1 MMSDLDNRVTALE
14 DQVGGIRE
22 TLAIVQNEQ
31 KHSVKTL
38 DRIESQLTQMCQ
50 RDKEDWANA
59 FKNPQT
65 IVLGLIL
72 IGGLLGH
79 DTMMLA
85 NTAMNPALA
94 AQTLDTV
101 P

>member
-1 MMSDLDNRVTALE
+1 MSSLDQRVTILE

-22 TLAIVQNEQ
+22 TLAMVQNEQ

-38 DRIESQLTQMCQ
+38 DRIEAQINEMCRRNQ
-50 RDKEDWANA
+50 FDWGTAL
-59 FKNPQT
+59 KNPQT

-72 IGGLLGH
+72 VGGLLGH

-85 NTAMNPALA
+85 SAAMNPALA
-94 AQTLDTV
+94 TPVVDIV

>member
-1 MMSDLDNRVTALE
+1 MSNLDQRVTVLE

-22 TLAIVQNEQ
+22 ALAIVQNEQ
-31 KHSVKTL
+31 KHSGKTL
-38 DRIESQLTQMCQ
+38 DRIEAQLIEIAKRNQF
-50 RDKEDWANA
+50 DWGTAL
-59 FKNPQT
+59 KNPQT

-94 AQTLDTV
+94 GQTLDTV

>member
-1 MMSDLDNRVTALE
+1 MSNLDQRVTILE

-38 DRIESQLTQMCQ
+38 DRIEAQITEMAKRNQF
-50 RDKEDWANA
+50 DWGTAI
-59 FKNPQT
+59 KNPQT

-85 NTAMNPALA
+85 SATMNPALA
-94 AQTLDTV
+94 GSTV
-101 P
+101 DIVP

>member
-1 MMSDLDNRVTALE
+1 MSNLDQRVSNLE
-14 DQVGGIRE
+14 ETVGGIRE
-22 TLAIVQNEQ
+22 ALAMVQNEQ

-38 DRIESQLTQMCQ
+38 DRIEAQLMVLSTQNQ
-50 RDKEDWANA
+50 SDWGNA

-94 AQTLDTV
+94 AQTLDMA

>member
-1 MMSDLDNRVTALE
+1 MSDLDNRVTALE

-38 DRIESQLTQMCQ
+38 DRIEAQLGEMCKRSQM
-50 RDKEDWANA
+50 DWATV

-72 IGGLLGH
+72 VGGLLGH
-79 DTMMLA
+79 DTMQLA
-85 NTAMNPALA
+85 NAALNPSFASP
-94 AQTLDTV
+94 TV
-101 P
+101 DIAP

>member
-1 MMSDLDNRVTALE
+1 MSNLDQRVTVLE

-38 DRIESQLTQMCQ
+38 ERIESQLTLLSNQNQ
-50 RDKEDWANA
+50 TDWGTA
-59 FKNPQT
+59 FRNPQT

-85 NTAMNPALA
+85 STAMNPALA
-94 AQTLDTV
+94 GQTLDMV

>member
-1 MMSDLDNRVTALE
+1 MSNLDQRVTVLE

-22 TLAIVQNEQ
+22 ALAIVQNEQ
-31 KHSVKTL
+31 KHSGKTL
-38 DRIESQLTQMCQ
+38 DRIEAQLIELSKRNQF
-50 RDKEDWANA
+50 DWGTAL
-59 FKNPQT
+59 KNPQT

-72 IGGLLGH
+72 VGGLLGH

-85 NTAMNPALA
+85 NTSMNPALA
-94 AQTLDTV
+94 GQTLDIV

>member
-1 MMSDLDNRVTALE
+1 MSNLDQRVTVLE

-38 DRIESQLTQMCQ
+38 ERIESQLTLLSSQNQ
-50 RDKEDWANA
+50 TDWGTA

-72 IGGLLGH
+72 VGGLLGH

-85 NTAMNPALA
+85 STVMNPALA
-94 AQTLDTV
+94 GQTLDMT

>member
-1 MMSDLDNRVTALE
+1 MSNLDQRVTVLE

-22 TLAIVQNEQ
+22 ALAIVQNEQ
-31 KHSVKTL
+31 KHSGKTL
-38 DRIESQLTQMCQ
+38 DRIEAQLTELSKRNQF
-50 RDKEDWANA
+50 EWGTVL
-59 FKNPQT
+59 KNPQT

-72 IGGLLGH
+72 VGGLLGH

-85 NTAMNPALA
+85 NASMNPALA
-94 AQTLDTV
+94 GQTLDMA

>member
-1 MMSDLDNRVTALE
+1 MANLDQRVTVLE

-38 DRIESQLTQMCQ
+38 ERIESQLTLMCNQ
-50 RDKEDWANA
+50 SQPDWGTA

-85 NTAMNPALA
+85 NASMNPAIA

>member
-1 MMSDLDNRVTALE
+1 MSNLDQRVTILE

-38 DRIESQLTQMCQ
+38 DRIEAQITEMAKRNQF
-50 RDKEDWANA
+50 DWGTAL
-59 FKNPQT
+59 KNPQT

-85 NTAMNPALA
+85 STAMNPALA
-94 AQTLDTV
+94 GQTLDMV

>member
-1 MMSDLDNRVTALE
+1 MSNLDQRVSNLE
-14 DQVGGIRE
+14 ETVGGIRE
-22 TLAIVQNEQ
+22 ALAMVQNEQ

-38 DRIESQLTQMCQ
+38 DRIEAQLTVLSTQNQ
-50 RDKEDWANA
+50 SDWGNA

-94 AQTLDTV
+94 AQTLDMA

>member
-1 MMSDLDNRVTALE
+1 MTDLDNRVTALE
-14 DQVGGIRE
+14 ETVGGIRE

-38 DRIESQLTQMCQ
+38 DRIEAQLTQMCSQ
-50 RDKEDWANA
+50 SAPDWGAA

-85 NTAMNPALA
+85 STAMNPALA

>member
-1 MMSDLDNRVTALE
+1 MSSLDQRVTNLE

-22 TLAIVQNEQ
+22 TLAMVQNEQ

-38 DRIESQLTQMCQ
+38 DRIEASLSDLN
-50 RDKEDWANA
+50 RRNSVDWGTAL
-59 FKNPQT
+59 KNPQT

-72 IGGLLGH
+72 VGGLLGH

-85 NTAMNPALA
+85 STAMNPALA
-94 AQTLDTV
+94 GPTLDIV

>member
-1 MMSDLDNRVTALE
+1 MSDLDNRVTALE
-14 DQVGGIRE
+14 ETVGGIRE

-38 DRIESQLTQMCQ
+38 DRIEAQLTEMCRRNQ
-50 RDKEDWANA
+50 FDFSSAL
-59 FKNPQT
+59 KNPQT

-79 DTMMLA
+79 DTMQLA
-85 NTAMNPALA
+85 SASMNPSFA
-94 AQTLDTV
+94 AQTVDIA

>member
-1 MMSDLDNRVTALE
+1 MSNLDQRVTILE

-31 KHSVKTL
+31 KHSVRTL
-38 DRIESQLTQMCQ
+38 DRIEAQITEMAK
-50 RDKEDWANA
+50 RDQINWGTAM
-59 FKNPQT
+59 KNPQT

-85 NTAMNPALA
+85 STAVNPALA
-94 AQTLDTV
+94 SQTLDTV

>member
-1 MMSDLDNRVTALE
+1 MSDLDHRVTTLE
-14 DQVGGIRE
+14 EQVGGIRE

-38 DRIESQLTQMCQ
+38 DRIEAQLTLLSGQN
-50 RDKEDWANA
+50 KADWGNA

-85 NTAMNPALA
+85 STAMNPALA
-94 AQTLDTV
+94 GQTLDMV

>member
-1 MMSDLDNRVTALE
+1 MSNLDQRVTVLE

-22 TLAIVQNEQ
+22 ALAIVQNEQ
-31 KHSVKTL
+31 KHSGKTL
-38 DRIESQLTQMCQ
+38 DRIEAQLTELSNRNQF
-50 RDKEDWANA
+50 DWGTAL
-59 FKNPQT
+59 KNPQT

-72 IGGLLGH
+72 VGGLLGH

-85 NTAMNPALA
+85 NASINPALA
-94 AQTLDTV
+94 GQTLDMV

>member
-1 MMSDLDNRVTALE
+1 MSNLDQRVTVLE

-38 DRIESQLTQMCQ
+38 ERIESQLTLLSSQDQ
-50 RDKEDWANA
+50 SDWGNA

-94 AQTLDTV
+94 AQTLDMA

>member
-1 MMSDLDNRVTALE
+1 MSSLDQRVTNLE

-22 TLAIVQNEQ
+22 TLAMVQNEQ

-38 DRIESQLTQMCQ
+38 DRIEASLSALNQ
-50 RDKEDWANA
+50 RNQFDWASA
-59 FKNPQT
+59 IKNPQT

-94 AQTLDTV
+94 GPALDMV

>member
-1 MMSDLDNRVTALE
+1 MSDLDHRVATLE
-14 DQVGGIRE
+14 EQVGGIRE

-38 DRIESQLTQMCQ
+38 ERIEAQLTVMNNRTQF
-50 RDKEDWANA
+50 DWSTAL
-59 FKNPQT
+59 KNPQT

-72 IGGLLGH
+72 VGGLLGH

-85 NTAMNPALA
+85 NAALNPALA

>member
-1 MMSDLDNRVTALE
+1 MSNLDQRVTILE

-31 KHSVKTL
+31 KHSVRTL
-38 DRIESQLTQMCQ
+38 DRIEAQIIEMAK
-50 RDKEDWANA
+50 RDQFDWGTAL
-59 FKNPQT
+59 KNPQT

-85 NTAMNPALA
+85 SAAANPALA
-94 AQTLDTV
+94 SQTLDTV

>member
-1 MMSDLDNRVTALE
+1 MSNLDQRVTVLE

-22 TLAIVQNEQ
+22 ALAIVQNEQ
-31 KHSVKTL
+31 KHSGKTL
-38 DRIESQLTQMCQ
+38 DRIEAQLIELSKRNQF
-50 RDKEDWANA
+50 DWGTAL
-59 FKNPQT
+59 KNPQT

-85 NTAMNPALA
+85 NASMNPALA
-94 AQTLDTV
+94 GPTLDMV

>member
-1 MMSDLDNRVTALE
+1 MSSLDTRVSALE
-14 DQVGGIRE
+14 DQVVGIRE

-38 DRIESQLTQMCQ
+38 DRIEACLSEMSKRNQF
-50 RDKEDWANA
+50 DWGTAI
-59 FKNPQT
+59 KNPQT

-85 NTAMNPALA
+85 TTAMNPALA
-94 AQTLDTV
+94 GPTLDIG

>member
-1 MMSDLDNRVTALE
+1 MSSLDQRVTILE

-22 TLAIVQNEQ
+22 TLAMVQNEQ

-38 DRIESQLTQMCQ
+38 DRIEAQINEMCRRNQ
-50 RDKEDWANA
+50 FDWSTAI
-59 FKNPQT
+59 KNPQT

-85 NTAMNPALA
+85 SATMNPALA
-94 AQTLDTV
+94 GSTV
-101 P
+101 DIVP

>member
-1 MMSDLDNRVTALE
+1 MSSLDQRVSNLE

-22 TLAIVQNEQ
+22 ALAMVQNEQ

-38 DRIESQLTQMCQ
+38 DRIESQLTEMCRRNQ
-50 RDKEDWANA
+50 LDLGSALKH
-59 FKNPQT
+59 PQT

-85 NTAMNPALA
+85 NSALNPAMA
-94 AQTLDTV
+94 GMQLDNS

>member
-1 MMSDLDNRVTALE
+1 MSNLDQRVTVLE

-22 TLAIVQNEQ
+22 ALAIVQNEQ
-31 KHSVKTL
+31 KHSGKTL
-38 DRIESQLTQMCQ
+38 DRIEAQLIELSKRNQF
-50 RDKEDWANA
+50 DWGTAL
-59 FKNPQT
+59 KNPQT

-72 IGGLLGH
+72 VGGLLGH

-85 NTAMNPALA
+85 NASMNPALA
-94 AQTLDTV
+94 GQTLDMV

>member
-1 MMSDLDNRVTALE
+1 MSDLDNRVTALE

-38 DRIESQLTQMCQ
+38 DRIEAQLTQMCNQ
-50 RDKEDWANA
+50 TAPDWGSA

-79 DTMMLA
+79 DTMQLA

>member
-1 MMSDLDNRVTALE
+1 MSSLDQRVTNLE

-22 TLAIVQNEQ
+22 TLAMVQNEQ

-38 DRIESQLTQMCQ
+38 DRIEASLHELNKRNQI
-50 RDKEDWANA
+50 DWGTAL
-59 FKNPQT
+59 KNPQT

-72 IGGLLGH
+72 VGGLLGH

-85 NTAMNPALA
+85 STAMNPALA
-94 AQTLDTV
+94 GPTLDIV

>member
-1 MMSDLDNRVTALE
+1 MSDLDHRVTMLE
-14 DQVGGIRE
+14 ETVGGTRE

-38 DRIESQLTQMCQ
+38 DRIEAQLTVLSSQNQ
-50 RDKEDWANA
+50 TDWGSA

-94 AQTLDTV
+94 GPMLDMA

>member
-1 MMSDLDNRVTALE
+1 MSNLDQRVTILE

-31 KHSVKTL
+31 KHSVRTL
-38 DRIESQLTQMCQ
+38 DRIEAQITEMAKRNQF
-50 RDKEDWANA
+50 DWGTAL
-59 FKNPQT
+59 KNPQT

-85 NTAMNPALA
+85 NTALNPALA
-94 AQTLDTV
+94 AQTLDTQ

>member
-1 MMSDLDNRVTALE
+1 MSNLDQRVSNLE

-22 TLAIVQNEQ
+22 ALAMVQNEQ

-38 DRIESQLTQMCQ
+38 DRIESQLTEMSRRNQL
-50 RDKEDWANA
+50 DLGSALKH
-59 FKNPQT
+59 PQT

-85 NTAMNPALA
+85 NSALNPAMA
-94 AQTLDTV
+94 GVQLDTN

>member
-1 MMSDLDNRVTALE
+1 MSNLDQRVTILE

-38 DRIESQLTQMCQ
+38 DRIEAQITEMAKRNQF
-50 RDKEDWANA
+50 DWGTAL
-59 FKNPQT
+59 KNPQT

-85 NTAMNPALA
+85 STAMNPALA
-94 AQTLDTV
+94 GPTLDMV

>member
-1 MMSDLDNRVTALE
+1 MSSLDQRVSSLE
-14 DQVGGIRE
+14 ETVGGIRE
-22 TLAIVQNEQ
+22 ALAMVQNEQ

-38 DRIESQLTQMCQ
+38 DRIESQLTELTRRNQVDLGSAL
-50 RDKEDWANA
+50 R
-59 FKNPQT
+59 NPQT

-85 NTAMNPALA
+85 NAALNPALA
-94 AQTLDTV
+94 GATV
-101 P
+101 DIVP

>member
-1 MMSDLDNRVTALE
+1 MSDLDNRVTALE

-38 DRIESQLTQMCQ
+38 DRIEAQLTQMCHQ
-50 RDKEDWANA
+50 TAPDWSTA

-72 IGGLLGH
+72 VGGLLGH

-85 NTAMNPALA
+85 ATTMNPALA
-94 AQTLDTV
+94 SQPLDTI